1 MYQNVGKEAVRRILQ
16 TSLLCTGLEIL
27 IRSLPLFIAGTN
39 GKGSVSH
46 ILSSIYQ
53 AAGFK
58 TGLCSSPHYLD
69 FRERIRIDG
78 QKISRKMWWILEEQ
92 RHFKGI
98 PFLFEITVA
107 MAFDYFAKQQVD
119 LAIIETGLGGRL
131 DSTNLIHPM
140 LSIITRIGLD
150 HMDMLGPDL
159 ASISKERLG
168 LLSATPCSYWGEQK
182 ETKEVFR
189 QVANCIFKLLYGHRY
204 FWRNSKVV

>member
-1 MYQNVGKEAVRRILQ
+1 MNYTECIEWLYSQLPMYQNIGQAALKKDLTNISR
-16 TSLLCTGLEIL
+16 LCDGLGQ
-27 IRSLPLFIAGTN
+27 PHKKTTFIHVAGTN

-58 TGLCSSPHYLD
+58 TGLYTSPHYLD
-69 FRERIRIDG
+69 FRERIRVDD
-78 QKISRKMWWILEEQ
+78 QMISEENVVGFIEEHKELILDVSPS
-92 RHFKGI
+92 F
-98 PFLFEITVA
+98 FEITVA

-131 DSTNLIHPM
+131 DSTNIIHPL

-159 ASISKERLG
+159 SSIASEKASHA
-168 LLSATPCSYWGEQK
+168 LSG
-182 ETKEVFR
+182 
-189 QVANCIFKLLYGHRY
+189 
-204 FWRNSKVV
+204 